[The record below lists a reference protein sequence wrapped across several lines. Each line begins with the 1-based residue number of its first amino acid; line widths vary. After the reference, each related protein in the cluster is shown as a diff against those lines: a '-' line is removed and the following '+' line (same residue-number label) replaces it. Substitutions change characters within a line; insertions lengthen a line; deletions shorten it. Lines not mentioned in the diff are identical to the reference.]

1 MNTQLS
7 VENLREILREE
18 RAKSGRSRVGEKAL
32 VVLEDMLSRPG
43 PAAVDS
49 ISELAAKNGVD
60 PSTLTRLGKRLGF
73 AGFAELQDVFR
84 RHVAQT
90 QPFYSSRVQERVA
103 EPVTIDDPQELIR
116 VHAQSEC
123 QRVLKL
129 ANSLDADAV
138 TRAVDAIVSAKHVH
152 VLAMRATYA
161 FSHFFGTYLGTLREN
176 VTILGV
182 PGQGLTLELASLTPD
197 DLLVAVSF
205 RPYTR
210 AVVAAVE
217 VMKENGVP
225 ILALTDAD
233 SAIHV
238 GPEHGTSVVIDEP
251 FYFDSATSQFFAIQ
265 TILLAAARRLGP
277 SAVAM
282 VKRRERLDKALNVE
296 IT

>member
-1 MNTQLS
+1 
-7 VENLREILREE
+7 
-18 RAKSGRSRVGEKAL
+18 
-32 VVLEDMLSRPG
+32 MLNRPG

-84 RHVAQT
+84 RQVAQT

-103 EPVTIDDPQELIR
+103 EPVGIDDPQELIR
-116 VHAQSEC
+116 IHAQSEC

-138 TRAVDAIVSAKHVH
+138 TRAVDAIVSARHVH

-233 SAIHV
+233 SPIQV